1 MTAIYNMAFINC
13 LDSLYS
19 APSELP
25 RNQSNQMDSVSSL
38 DREIRSK
45 EDEAEFQIP
54 DSNIDK
60 RKQFSGTSSQL
71 SKLKELR
78 TTKT

>member
-1 MTAIYNMAFINC
+1 
-13 LDSLYS
+13 
-19 APSELP
+19 
-25 RNQSNQMDSVSSL
+25 MDSVSSL

-54 DSNIDK
+54 NSNIDK
-60 RKQFSGTSSQL
+60 KKQFSGTSSQL
-71 SKLKELR
+71 FKLKELR